1 MRLSEHAAAMSA
13 SLQEY
18 PALENFL
25 SAYFHQDWAAEHGSP
40 DAVVSYF
47 LDHESD
53 AEIANVR
60 RDLARLASQALPETE
75 LAHRFRALGCEYE
88 PGSYGE
94 WLASLSRRFER

>member
-1 MRLSEHAAAMSA
+1 MSVAM
-13 SLQEY
+13 QEY

-60 RDLARLASQALPETE
+60 TDLARLAALDLDESV
-75 LAHRFRALGCEYE
+75 LAARFRALGSEYD
-88 PGSYGE
+88 PRRNGGSYRN
-94 WLASLSRRFER
+94 WLAVLITRFER

>member
-1 MRLSEHAAAMSA
+1 MS
-13 SLQEY
+13 EY

-40 DAVVSYF
+40 EAVVSHF

-60 RDLARLASQALPETE
+60 GDLARLAAFDLDESAL
-75 LAHRFRALGCEYE
+75 AARFRKLGCEYD
-88 PGSYGE
+88 PARNGGSYRD
-94 WLASLSRRFER
+94 WLAILATRFAR